1 MSATFD
7 ELSQIMRTAQESRT
21 LLTAVELDVF
31 TTVGAGE
38 TAAGVATRLSLNP
51 RATEML
57 LNALV
62 ALGALEKK
70 DGVFHNTSETARYLV
85 AGSPGDSRQALMHV
99 VNGWRLWSTL
109 TDAVRTGNSVMPTV
123 VEAQEPDRLR
133 AFIAMMHKLGA
144 VNVGPFI
151 AAVGA
156 QGVNRLLDLGGGSG
170 AYSIAFAQANDSLR
184 AVVFDIP
191 AVTEIASEHIA
202 EAGLADR
209 ISTLGG
215 DLLSGE
221 FPAGNDLVLLS
232 AIAHMFSETE
242 NQNLFRACFQA
253 LVPGGRLA
261 VREFIL
267 DPDKTTPRRAAMFSL
282 NMLVSTRAGASYS
295 EDEYRQ
301 WLLGAGF
308 HTVTRPVPDGDILI
322 ATR

>member
-1 MSATFD
+1 MPATFD

-31 TTVGAGE
+31 TAVGAGD
-38 TAAGVATRLSLNP
+38 TAAGVAARLSLNP

-70 DGVFHNTSETARYLV
+70 DAVFHNTSETARYLV
-85 AGSPGDSRQALMHV
+85 AGSPDDTRQALMHV

-109 TDAVRTGNSVMPTV
+109 TDAVRTGTSMMPTV

-144 VNVGPFI
+144 ANVGPFI

-156 QGVNRLLDLGGGSG
+156 QDVRRLLDLGGGSG
-170 AYSIAFAQANDSLR
+170 AYSIAFAQANESLQ
-184 AVVFDIP
+184 AIVFDIP
-191 AVTEIASEHIA
+191 PVTEIASEHIA
-202 EAGLADR
+202 QAGLSDR

-215 DLLSGE
+215 DLLSGT
-221 FPAGNDLVLLS
+221 FPGGNDLVLLS

-242 NQNLFRACFQA
+242 NQNLFRACYQA

-267 DPDKTTPRRAAMFSL
+267 DPDKTSPRRAAMFSL

-308 HTVTRPVPDGDILI
+308 QSVTRPIPDGDILI